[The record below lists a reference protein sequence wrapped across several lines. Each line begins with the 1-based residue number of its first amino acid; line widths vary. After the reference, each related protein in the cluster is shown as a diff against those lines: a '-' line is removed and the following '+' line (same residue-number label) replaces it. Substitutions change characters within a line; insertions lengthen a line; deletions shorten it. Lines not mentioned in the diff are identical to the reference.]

1 MENKLSTLGMFLV
14 IEEASDKTTVTSMG
28 LALQEY
34 DVSPILSRWVTGM
47 LRNREVLINV
57 GGTEIEAVVDRV
69 CPQGEVFPLYC
80 GTLSLSA
87 SSHFA
92 DRKKRRDIM

>member
-57 GGTEIEAVVDRV
+57 GGTEIEAVVGKGCLRGV
-69 CPQGEVFPLYC
+69 
-80 GTLSLSA
+80 LSPVLWDTVVDC
-87 SSHFA
+87 HFA
-92 DRKKRRDIM
+92 NRKKRRYIM